1 MGSRTSCQVSSP
13 AMARLSSMV
22 AVLKPFSSRYAL
34 SALRSELVSSPVSVR
49 ILQKSSSSRKIRFSM
64 EGDSQVCICYKDLDQ
79 FRPVSLCGAY
89 HRPSSERKPRPKSGG
104 QRSIFEIADNRRT
117 EPQAGVAHFD
127 RQSSTNRS
135 PGIDRAPYAEARKT
149 TWSYT
154 RNRPRVAPWADVLQA
169 HRRKMEQV
177 LAGGY
182 GRLRVENLL
191 RWSYY

>member
-1 MGSRTSCQVSSP
+1 
-13 AMARLSSMV
+13 MARLSSMV

-89 HRPSSERKPRPKSGG
+89 HRPSSERKPRPKSSG

-117 EPQAGVAHFD
+117 EPRAGVAHFD

-135 PGIDRAPYAEARKT
+135 PIDRSPYAEARKPHGRT
-149 TWSYT
+149 LEIG
-154 RNRPRVAPWADVLQA
+154 PEL
-169 HRRKMEQV
+169 RRGLMCSKPTDE
-177 LAGGY
+177 
-182 GRLRVENLL
+182 
-191 RWSYY
+191 RWSRCWLAVMGDYALRTCFRWS